1 MKDLKRETMSE
12 VLNAPEHAGSIVVVD
27 DDPAVRKALGR
38 LLSMLGNRVSL
49 FDSAESF
56 LASAAA
62 RCALCIVL
70 DIDLGDASGLDV
82 ACQLGERG
90 LNIPL
95 VFITGSEN
103 EAVRERAL
111 ALGCVAYLRKP
122 FTEAK
127 LMDAVAKAMLEAS
140 NRLGRYDSSRSGQT
154 AWSHIE

>member
-1 MKDLKRETMSE
+1 MSN

-27 DDPAVRKALGR
+27 DDPAIRKALGR
-38 LLSMLGNRVSL
+38 LLSVLGNRVCL

-56 LASAAA
+56 LDSAAA
-62 RCALCIVL
+62 SRAMCIVF
-70 DIDLGDASGLDV
+70 DIDLGVTSGLDV
-82 ACQLGERG
+82 ACKLCERG
-90 LNIPL
+90 LKIPL

-122 FTEAK
+122 FTDAR
-127 LMDAVAKAMLEAS
+127 LLDAVAKAMLEAS
-140 NRLGRYDSSRSGQT
+140 HRLGRCDSSRSGQT